1 MSDSAIHDAERSE
14 WRAGV
19 RDMTE
24 VQRFQACGHDAGH
37 VRGVCPDCGHDVRE
51 EL

>member
-14 WRAGV
+14 WRLAV
-19 RDMTE
+19 CDMSE
-24 VQRFQACGHDAGH
+24 LERIQACGHSIGH
-37 VRGVCPDCGHDVRE
+37 VRGICPDCGHDVRE